1 MLSSKVPNNSIYM
14 NPALA
19 AQFDYNNNI
28 TEFHYIL
35 EDYVN
40 LQEKLDRLE
49 FASLQLEKQERLTEQ
64 VKEKLDNT
72 YDRLSQITNNK
83 YAFIS

>member
-1 MLSSKVPNNSIYM
+1 MLASKIPSSASAYM
-14 NPALA
+14 NPTLA
-19 AQFDYNNNI
+19 SQFDYNSNI

-40 LQEKLDRLE
+40 LQEKLDLLE

-72 YDRLSQITNNK
+72 YDRLTQISNK
-83 YAFIS
+83 K